1 MKTIAFFNNKGGV
14 GKTTLVYHVAWTLS
28 DMGLNV
34 LVADLDPQANLSS
47 MFLPEERLD
56 ELWPNGPH
64 PDSMLGAVAPI
75 LRGMGDIARPHVEE
89 IADGF
94 GLLVGD
100 LGLSRFEDK
109 LSQEWPRCS
118 DGQEDA
124 FRAITSFH
132 RILGQAAEA
141 RSADVVLIDV
151 GPNLGA
157 INRVALL
164 AAQHVVV
171 PLAPDLFSLQGLR
184 NLGPTLRDW
193 RGQWSRRKDLAPPGL
208 SIPGGDMTP
217 AGYVVLQHNVRL
229 DRPVKAYAAWAQ
241 RIPEE
246 YRTSVLGK
254 PIEASVS
261 TEDDTHCLA
270 LLKQYRSLMPM
281 AMEARKP
288 IFHLRPADGARGAHV
303 AAARR
308 CGEDF
313 ERLTRAIASR
323 VDLDLQAQGPS
334 MNPHATE
341 TTR

>member
-14 GKTTLVYHVAWTLS
+14 GKTTLVYHVAWTLI

-56 ELWPNGPH
+56 KLWPDGSH
-64 PDSMLGAVAPI
+64 PQSVLGAVEPI
-75 LRGMGDIARPHVEE
+75 LRGIGDIAAPHVEE
-89 IADGF
+89 IADGL

-118 DGQEDA
+118 DGHEDA
-124 FRAITSFH
+124 FRVITSFH
-132 RILGQAAEA
+132 RILEHAAVA
-141 RSADVVLIDV
+141 RSANVVLIDV

-164 AAQHVVV
+164 VAQHVVV

-193 RGQWSRRKDLAPPGL
+193 RRQWGQRKDLAPDGL
-208 SIPGGDMTP
+208 SMPQGEMTP

-229 DRPVKAYAAWAQ
+229 DRPVRAYGMWAE

-246 YRTSVLGK
+246 YRTSVLGVSDQGT
-254 PIEASVS
+254 AS
-261 TEDDTHCLA
+261 TEEATHCLA
-270 LLKQYRSLMPM
+270 LLKHYRSLMPM

-288 IFHLRPADGARGAHV
+288 IFHLKPADGARGSHV

-308 CGEDF
+308 CGDDF
-313 ERLTRAIASR
+313 RELTRAIANKTG
-323 VDLDLQAQGPS
+323 LDLGP
-334 MNPHATE
+334 E
-341 TTR
+341 E